1 VTETRGQ
8 RAAFGGHRRIAAK
21 ARRGVNFTLR
31 QIARPARREEVTA
44 LSFYPPVRTPAELAD
59 LVARINWYLPGVD
72 VPVYVPGAAGLT
84 VRPEDA
90 PHMDPA
96 LVHTERLTATEPT
109 GPGVRYVLHRT
120 QPRTLLANLARLR
133 RTTVADAYLSY
144 TSEHGYRRLRE
155 ALSSVPVPDPR
166 TSVETLLQRRVEGGT
181 VLVLGTG
188 PSATELDDATIARA
202 DVRITCNSAVR
213 NDGLIERLQPSAICF
228 ADPVFH
234 FGPSTYAAA
243 FRKDMLRAAESTGA
257 LLVIPA
263 NFLQLL
269 LGHHAELQD
278 RVVGLA
284 LEGDAWDWPTPDRPE
299 VKPSGNV
306 LTEMMMPVALAL
318 ADTVLIAGCDGR
330 QPHESYFWKHNP
342 AVQYDPA
349 LMGAVF
355 EAHPSFF
362 QGRSYADYYEEHCR
376 QLEDF
381 CASAERRGKAVE
393 GVTPSYIPAL
403 RERGAPPFP

>member
-8 RAAFGGHRRIAAK
+8 RAAFGGHRRITAK
-21 ARRGVNFTLR
+21 ARRGVNFALR

-44 LSFYPPVRTPAELAD
+44 LSFYPPVNDPAELAD
-59 LVARINWYLPGVD
+59 LVARINWYLPGVEL
-72 VPVYVPGAAGLT
+72 PIYVPGAAGLT
-84 VRPEDA
+84 VRPADA
-90 PHMDPA
+90 PHMDPV
-96 LVHTERLTATEPT
+96 LVHTHRLTPTEPT

-120 QPRTLLANLARLR
+120 RPRTVLTHLAKLR

-155 ALSSVPVPDPR
+155 ALSSVPVPDLR
-166 TSVETLLQRRVEGGT
+166 TSVETLLERRVEGGT

-188 PSATELDDATIARA
+188 PSATELDDATIERA

-213 NDGLIERLQPSAICF
+213 NEELIARLKPSVICF

-243 FRKDMLRAAESTGA
+243 FRQDMLRAAESTGA
-257 LLVIPA
+257 LVAIPA

-269 LGHHAELQD
+269 LGHHPELHD

-284 LEGDAWDWPTPDRPE
+284 LDGDDWDWPTPERPE
-299 VKPSGNV
+299 VRPSGNV

-318 ADTVLIAGCDGR
+318 ADRVLIAGCDGR
-330 QPHESYFWKHNP
+330 QPHESYFWQHNP
-342 AVQYDPA
+342 AVQYDPN

-362 QGRSYADYYEEHCR
+362 QGRSYADYYDHHCR

-381 CASAERRGKAVE
+381 CASAERRGKAFE
-393 GVTPSYIPAL
+393 GVTRSYIPAL
-403 RERGAPPFP
+403 RGRGAPPFT